1 MEAFETRLQKRLA
14 GLGLLCG
21 CLAMVLHCLIMVR
34 GDSSLWNT
42 RMLVDPILTVL
53 SVTFA
58 GCALLLPKNRAAGLH
73 LALALAMAA
82 WITFIRYAHVHFF
95 GYEVLGPGLML
106 SRYLLLFPL
115 AACCR
120 DDKKQLA
127 LKVSGL
133 LTLGAVLWVDGLTVL
148 LLLDRVP
155 AALARDV
162 IWAGARLSVLWHPN
176 TAATMYFMGYALC
189 IAFCFLTGRKWLR
202 AVLLALAAVQGGFIA
217 MTHGRITM
225 LAAVAYGAGVLLFA
239 VWKQRGKKLWQ
250 GVLVLLVLA
259 AVLLASMEGLY
270 KWNNHRLTEQYLSGQ
285 REMSESLFVDE
296 NGNIQLT
303 GADQKSL
310 GENMKNLNYRTT
322 IWKYVREGVKDWK
335 LLLFG
340 TELVAQVLH
349 GIPHAHNSY
358 LEILLRWGLPAM
370 LAAVAITVE
379 VLICGIYVVFTSR
392 DGWKISLALMSLA
405 WLPVA
410 MMEKYPFCDN
420 TLGGLFLLGA
430 GYLLCWALEEG
441 KARKTSSSRG

>member
-58 GCALLLPKNRAAGLH
+58 GCALLLPKTRAAGLH
-73 LALALAMAA
+73 LALAMAMAA

-115 AACCR
+115 AVCCR

-127 LKVSGL
+127 LKVGGL

>member
-58 GCALLLPKNRAAGLH
+58 GCALLLPKTRAAGLH
-73 LALALAMAA
+73 LALAMAMAA

-127 LKVSGL
+127 LKVGGL

-202 AVLLALAAVQGGFIA
+202 AVLLALAVVQGGFIA

>member
-58 GCALLLPKNRAAGLH
+58 GCALLLPKTRAAGLH
-73 LALALAMAA
+73 LALAMAMAA

-127 LKVSGL
+127 LKVGGL

-239 VWKQRGKKLWQ
+239 VWKRRGKKLWQ

>member
-1 MEAFETRLQKRLA
+1 MEAFDTRLQRRLA

-21 CLAMVLHCLIMVR
+21 CLAMGLQCLIIAR
-34 GDSSLWNT
+34 GDSNLWNT
-42 RMLVDPILTVL
+42 RLAVDPMLTVL

-58 GCALLLPKNRAAGLH
+58 GCALLLPKTRAARLH

-82 WITFIRYAHVHFF
+82 WVSFIRYAHVRFF
-95 GYEVLGPGLML
+95 GYEVQGPGIMF

-127 LKVSGL
+127 LKVCSL
-133 LTLGAVLWVDGLTVL
+133 LTLAAVLWVDGLTVL

-155 AALARDV
+155 AALAGDV
-162 IWAGARLSVLWHPN
+162 VWGGARLSILWHPN
-176 TAATMYFMGYALC
+176 VTATVYFMGYTLC

-202 AVLLALAAVQGGFIA
+202 GLLLALAAVQAAFIA

-239 VWKQRGKKLWQ
+239 LWKQRGRKLWQ

-259 AVLLASMEGLY
+259 AVLLVGMEGLY

-285 REMSESLFVDE
+285 REMSDSLFVDE

-310 GENMKNLNYRTT
+310 GENMKTLNYRTT
-322 IWKYVREGVKDWK
+322 IWKYAREGLKDWK

-340 TELVAQVLH
+340 TEKVAQVLG

-370 LAAVAITVE
+370 LAAVAMTVE
-379 VLICGIYVVFTSR
+379 VLVCGVYVVLVSR
-392 DGWKISLALMSLA
+392 DGWKISVALMSLA

-420 TLGGLFLLGA
+420 ALGGFFLLGA
-430 GYLLCWALEEG
+430 GYLLCWALEER
-441 KARKTSSSRG
+441 KARKT